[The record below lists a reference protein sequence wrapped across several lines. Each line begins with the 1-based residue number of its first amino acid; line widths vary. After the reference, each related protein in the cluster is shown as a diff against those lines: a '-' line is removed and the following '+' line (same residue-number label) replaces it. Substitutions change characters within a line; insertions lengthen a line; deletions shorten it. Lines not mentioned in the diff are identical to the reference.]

1 MDIRHHIIAAACCL
15 SLTSLQAQEHN
26 QKHGRLRDYGITP
39 GIFETGQWNAITD
52 VPGVTVGHVTLIGKD
67 MRTGVTA
74 IVPHQGNLFRQKTPA
89 AVYVGNG
96 FGKLSGTTQVRE
108 LGNIEVPVILT
119 NTLSVAQGIEGVIDY
134 TIKNNPTCCS
144 VNAVVGE
151 TNDSGLNNIQKR
163 FVKAKHVVEAI
174 ENAKSGPV
182 EEGPVGAGA
191 GTVCFGFKGG
201 IGTSSRVLPAVYGGY
216 TVGVLVQSNY
226 GGVLEI
232 DGVKVG
238 EALGQYSFKHAVEKE
253 RAARAKV
260 AEQAQ
265 EPAADAGKAADG
277 RMLADAG
284 KVADGRMLADAEM
297 QKADSRML
305 ADAGKAADGDVRLNP
320 DGSCMMVLITDAP
333 VDARN
338 LERMAKRVMMG
349 MAKTGGIA
357 SNGSGDYV
365 IALSVCPEN
374 LIDESKP
381 FYTPVLLQNE
391 AMSPLFEAAI
401 EATEEALWN
410 SLFAGYDCK
419 DRNGNTVPALP
430 VDEVVKLLKARE

>member
-1 MDIRHHIIAAACCL
+1 MKIRSIILAAACCL
-15 SLTSLQAQEHN
+15 TLSSLQAYGQE
-26 QKHGRLRDYGITP
+26 HGRLRDYGITP
-39 GIFETGQWNAITD
+39 GIFEPGQWNAITD

-74 IVPHQGNLFRQKTPA
+74 IVPHQGNLFREKTPA

-108 LGNIEVPVILT
+108 LGNIEVPIILT

-201 IGTSSRVLPAVYGGY
+201 IGTSSRVLPAAYGGY
-216 TVGVLVQSNY
+216 TVGVLVQTNY

-238 EALGQYSFKHAVEKE
+238 EALGQYSFKNAVEKD
-253 RAARAKV
+253 RAAKA
-260 AEQAQ
+260 QA
-265 EPAADAGKAADG
+265 AAQAAADG
-277 RMLADAG
+277 GQDTVLAA
-284 KVADGRMLADAEM
+284 ADGGQAAPRGGQDAVLA
-297 QKADSRML
+297 
-305 ADAGKAADGDVRLNP
+305 AADGDVRLNP

-381 FYTPVLLQNE
+381 VYTPVLLQNE

-419 DRNGNTVPALP
+419 DRNGNTVRALP
-430 VDEVVKLLKARE
+430 VDEVVKLLKARK